1 VPLYCARVVD
11 GLAELAVEDLRER
24 LPRLRV
30 LETLTGLDGGRSLLL
45 FRHDSFPADLPEL
58 PLLDD
63 LGVQIVDTAEIVS
76 GWSGLRTTREAIGAA
91 REFDAAV
98 ALVASLRP
106 GRTRRASFHAAAF
119 LTGDHAFLR
128 SDLQHAVAQGITD
141 RFPQW
146 RSVAEGAHFVFQADL
161 IGTRLLVSLRVS
173 DAPARG
179 GLAVAP
185 AGTPRPSMAAA
196 LVRLTRPHDGDV
208 FLDPICG
215 GGALLIA
222 RGEWGRYRKLLGGDA
237 DERAVEAARTN
248 IGPRYKPIA
257 IETWEPASLP
267 LEDGAATR
275 LATQLPVDDGP
286 TEQRRVRLAGLL
298 TEWSRVLAPESHLAL
313 LAHDR
318 RALDGALSQTR
329 TLEVERRLPLTL
341 RNRPAVIVALRRGGH
356 V

>member
-30 LETLTGLDGGRSLLL
+30 LETLTGLDGGRALIV
-45 FRHDSFPADLPEL
+45 FRHDTFPADLPAL

-63 LGVQIVDTAEIVS
+63 LGVQITNTADIVS
-76 GWSGLRTTREAIGAA
+76 GWSGLRTAREAVGAA
-91 REFDAAV
+91 RELDAAV
-98 ALVASLRP
+98 ALAASLRP

-128 SDLQHAVAQGITD
+128 SDLQHAVVQGVAD
-141 RFPQW
+141 HFPQW
-146 RSVAEGAHFVFQADL
+146 RPVAEGAHFVFQADL
-161 IGTRLLVSLRVS
+161 IGARLLVSLRVS
-173 DAPARG
+173 DPPARG
-179 GLAVAP
+179 GLTVVP
-185 AGTPRPSMAAA
+185 AGTPRPSVAAA

-222 RGEWGRYRKLLGGDA
+222 RGAWGRYRKLLGGDP
-237 DERAVEAARTN
+237 DERAIEAARTN

-257 IETWEPASLP
+257 IETWEPTSLP
-267 LEDGAATR
+267 LDEGAATR
-275 LATQLPVDDGP
+275 LATHLPTDEG
-286 TEQRRVRLAGLL
+286 TSEQRRARLTGLL
-298 TEWSRVLAPESHLAL
+298 TEWSRVLAPDSQLAL

-318 RALDGALSQTR
+318 RALDGALSQAP
-329 TLEVERRLPLTL
+329 TLMVERRLSLTL
-341 RNRPAVIVALRRGGH
+341 RNHPAVIVALRRGARA
-356 V
+356 